1 MDLVTPIIHVVSH
14 VMDCSTKHLNYLC
27 ALQENLSKLED
38 KMAQLIELKSD
49 VNNKVIIEEEGL
61 KKRTNQVDG
70 WMKRVE
76 DSRPEVEQIIRE
88 GAQHL
93 EKRCLNGCCP
103 KNCWSN
109 YKLCKKVVK
118 KLLLV
123 EELKRDG
130 VFEIV
135 AENPPCPPVQELPE
149 NFTVGL
155 DSEFENALSLLRKDD
170 IQVLGLYGVGGV
182 GKTTLLKK
190 INNGFQKRNNDF
202 DVVIW
207 VLISSEVK
215 IETVQE
221 AIRVRLG
228 LNSWSDSDPLSSRAS
243 HIHTALKK
251 KKFLIL
257 LDDVWEELDLLS
269 IGIPLP
275 SVENKSKIVL
285 STRSLDVCGAM
296 GANKAIEVKSLN
308 KEQSWVL
315 FQKKVGQQT
324 LDADPQIP
332 KLAETVAEKCHGL
345 PLVLITIGASMASKT
360 NPREWKRAILELNKS
375 AAKFPGMTGRVLHL
389 LKFSYDKLPSS
400 TDRVCFL
407 FCALYPE
414 DYSISKD
421 DLIYKWIGVGY
432 IGGFEDFEEAL
443 NIGHGIIGTLKRTCL
458 LEKGDNDNKVK
469 MHDVI
474 RELAL
479 WIIGRDEGKVIV
491 KSGYNL
497 KKFPIIDLHPTV
509 VQTISLMHTGITHL
523 EKLPSCP
530 NLSTFF
536 APNNEDLNH
545 IIDDF
550 FLSMPNLKFLDLS
563 FSKITKLPTSI
574 CELFELEFL
583 NLSFTN
589 ITNLPFE
596 MRNLTKLKVL
606 NLFERKFAIPRGMM
620 MNFSN
625 LESLELDVLGSDDS
639 SEEMHV
645 DIDDF
650 KYLNKLKCLVI
661 SISVFKDLER
671 LLSNPRLC
679 NCLKYLGIQ
688 NCKEITL
695 PTLSASSS
703 SHLSLG
709 RLQKLQFL
717 RIHECS
723 EIKEWKFDCITNVDE
738 PEIGLFE
745 SLEKMFL
752 DNLPKLIIS
761 WDARNLHCAHFRKLH
776 FLHLYGCHA
785 MVNLTW
791 LLLIPNL
798 QTLRIF
804 DCSSLQEIIS
814 SSEESGGGGYPCD
827 ENTTFSNLKRLEL
840 FNLPNLQSICS
851 HTSALSFPYL
861 ETIDVTYCP
870 KLRRL
875 PLDSNSAKNTLK
887 MIKGEADWWDGLE
900 WDNETTKTQFANSV
914 YVLFYANSF
923 CNKHG
928 KMFSYVEAMH
938 SILVH
943 LDT

>member
-1 MDLVTPIIHVVSH
+1 MVDFVSPIIDIVSR
-14 VMDCSTKHLNYLC
+14 VMECSPKHLNYIR
-27 ALQENLSKLED
+27 ALEENVDQLKDE
-38 KMAQLIELKSD
+38 MTQLIERYNDIK
-49 VNNKVIIEEEGL
+49 NKVIVEEARQM
-61 KKRTNQVDG
+61 KRTNQVDG

-76 DSRPEVEQIIRE
+76 DIRPEVDQIMLE

-93 EKRCLNGCCP
+93 ERRCLNGCCP
-103 KNCWSN
+103 KNCWSS
-109 YKLCKKVVK
+109 YKLGKKVVK

-123 EELKRDG
+123 EKLKRDG
-130 VFEIV
+130 VFDIV

-149 NFTVGL
+149 SFTVGL
-155 DSEFENALSLLRKDD
+155 DSEFDNALSLLQKDD

-190 INNGFQKRNNDF
+190 INNEFLKRNNDF

-207 VLISSEVK
+207 VLISSEVNMGV
-215 IETVQE
+215 VQE
-221 AIRVRLG
+221 TIRERLG
-228 LNSWSDSDPLSSRAS
+228 LNSWSDSVPSSSRAS
-243 HIHTALKK
+243 DILNALKK

-257 LDDVWEELDLLS
+257 LDDVWEELDLQS

-285 STRSLDVCGAM
+285 STRSLNVCGAM

-360 NPREWKRAILELNKS
+360 DPREWKRAISELNKS
-375 AAKFPGMTGRVLHL
+375 AAKFPDMEKRVFHL
-389 LKFSYDKLPSS
+389 LKFSYDRLPSA
-400 TDRVCFL
+400 TDQVCFL
-407 FCALYPE
+407 FCALYRE
-414 DYSISKD
+414 DYSILKE
-421 DLIYKWIGVGY
+421 DLINKWIGMGY
-432 IGGFEDFEEAL
+432 IGNFVDFEEAL

-458 LEKGDNDNKVK
+458 LENGDDDESVK

-479 WIIGRDEGKVIV
+479 WIGGRDEGKVIV

-497 KKFPIIDLHPTV
+497 KEFPINDLNPTV
-509 VQTISLMHTGITHL
+509 VQTISLMNTGITHL

-536 APNNEDLNH
+536 VPDNPNLNH
-545 IIDDF
+545 INDDF

-563 FSKITKLPTSI
+563 FSEITKLPTSI
-574 CELFELEFL
+574 RELSELKILCVYGIE
-583 NLSFTN
+583 
-589 ITNLPFE
+589 
-596 MRNLTKLKVL
+596 V
-606 NLFERKFAIPRGMM
+606 AIPRGMI
-620 MNFSN
+620 MNLSN
-625 LESLELDVLGSDDS
+625 LEILELDVLKSDDS
-639 SEEMHV
+639 SEE
-645 DIDDF
+645 F
-650 KYLNKLKCLVI
+650 FEFEEFRCLNKLKYLMI
-661 SISVFKDLER
+661 SISDFKDLER
-671 LLSNPRLC
+671 LLSNPHLC
-679 NCLKYLGIQ
+679 NCLRTLGIE

-703 SHLSLG
+703 SSSSHLSLQ
-709 RLQKLQFL
+709 RLQKLQIL
-717 RIHECS
+717 EIRNCS
-723 EIKEWKFDCITNVDE
+723 EIKEWIFDCITNVDE

-745 SLEKMFL
+745 SLEEMVL
-752 DNLPKLIIS
+752 QYLPKLIIS
-761 WDARNLHCAHFRKLH
+761 WDARNLHCTHFRKLH
-776 FLHLYGCHA
+776 YLFLDGCYA

-798 QTLRIF
+798 QTLLIWG
-804 DCSSLQEIIS
+804 CSSLQDIIS

-827 ENTTFSNLKRLEL
+827 ENTTFSNLKYLWL
-840 FNLPNLQSICS
+840 WNLPNLQSICS
-851 HTSALSFPYL
+851 HTSALSFPSL
-861 ETIDVTYCP
+861 ETIKVRICP

-887 MIKGEADWWDGLE
+887 KIQGQTDWWNGLE
-900 WDNETTKTQFANSV
+900 WENETTKTHFAS
-914 YVLFYANSF
+914 
-923 CNKHG
+923 
-928 KMFSYVEAMH
+928 
-938 SILVH
+938 LVTF
-943 LDT
+943 LVD

>member
-1 MDLVTPIIHVVSH
+1 MADFVSPIKDIVSC
-14 VMDCSTKHLNYLC
+14 VMDCSTKHLNYIR
-27 ALQENLSKLED
+27 ALEENHGQLKDE
-38 KMAQLIELKSD
+38 MTQLIERYNDIK
-49 VNNKVIIEEEGL
+49 NKVIVEEARL

-76 DSRPEVEQIIRE
+76 DSRPEVDQIIRE
-88 GAQHL
+88 GTQHL

-103 KNCWSN
+103 KNCWSS
-109 YKLCKKVVK
+109 YKLGKKVVK
-118 KLLLV
+118 KLPLV
-123 EELKRDG
+123 EKLKHDG
-130 VFEIV
+130 VFEMV

-155 DSEFENALSLLRKDD
+155 DSEFENALSLLQKDD
-170 IQVLGLYGVGGV
+170 IQILGLYGVGGV

-190 INNGFQKRNNDF
+190 INNEFLKRNNHF
-202 DVVIW
+202 DVIIW

-215 IETVQE
+215 KETVQE
-221 AIRVRLG
+221 TIRERLG
-228 LNSWSDSDPLSSRAS
+228 LNSWSDSVPFTSRAS
-243 HIHTALKK
+243 DILNALKK
-251 KKFLIL
+251 KKFFIL
-257 LDDVWEELDLLS
+257 LDDVWEELDLQS

-296 GANKAIEVKSLN
+296 GANKTIEVKSLDP
-308 KEQSWVL
+308 KQSWVL
-315 FQKKVGQQT
+315 FKKKVGQQT

-360 NPREWKRAILELNKS
+360 DPREWKRAISELNKS
-375 AAKFPGMTGRVLHL
+375 AAKFPDMEKRVFHL
-389 LKFSYDKLPSS
+389 LKFSYDRLPSA
-400 TDRVCFL
+400 TDQVCFL
-407 FCALYPE
+407 FCALYRE
-414 DYSISKD
+414 DYSISKE
-421 DLIYKWIGVGY
+421 DLINKWIGMGY
-432 IGGFEDFEEAL
+432 IGNFEDFEEAL

-458 LEKGDNDNKVK
+458 LENVDDDDKNVK

-479 WIIGRDEGKVIV
+479 WITGRDEGKVIV

-563 FSKITKLPTSI
+563 RSKITKLPTSI
-574 CELFELEFL
+574 RELSELKYLCFL
-583 NLSFTN
+583 GREVS
-589 ITNLPFE
+589 
-596 MRNLTKLKVL
+596 
-606 NLFERKFAIPRGMM
+606 IPRGMI
-620 MNFSN
+620 MNLSN
-625 LESLELDVLGSDDS
+625 LEILELDVLKSDDS
-639 SEEMHV
+639 SEE
-645 DIDDF
+645 F
-650 KYLNKLKCLVI
+650 FEFEEFRCLKKLKCLVI
-661 SISVFKDLER
+661 SISDFKDLER
-671 LLSNPRLC
+671 LLSNPHLC
-679 NCLKYLGIQ
+679 NCLRTLGIRE
-688 NCKEITL
+688 CKEICL
-695 PTLSASSS
+695 PTLSASSSSSS

-709 RLQKLQFL
+709 RLQKLQVLHIFN
-717 RIHECS
+717 CS
-723 EIKEWKFDCITNVDE
+723 EIKEWIFDCITNVDE

-745 SLEKMFL
+745 SLEEMVL
-752 DNLPKLIIS
+752 YNLPKLIIS
-761 WDARNLHCAHFRKLH
+761 WDARNLHCTHFRKLH
-776 FLHLYGCHA
+776 YLYLDKCDA

-798 QTLRIF
+798 QTLEIWR
-804 DCSSLQEIIS
+804 CSSLQDIIS

-827 ENTTFSNLKRLEL
+827 ENTTFSNLKVLILWGLR
-840 FNLPNLQSICS
+840 NLQSICS
-851 HTSALSFPYL
+851 LTALPFPSL
-861 ETIDVTYCP
+861 ETIYVRICP

-887 MIKGEADWWDGLE
+887 MIKGEADWWNGLE
-900 WDNETTKTQFANSV
+900 WENETTKTHFAS
-914 YVLFYANSF
+914 
-923 CNKHG
+923 
-928 KMFSYVEAMH
+928 
-938 SILVH
+938 LVTF
-943 LDT
+943 L

>member
-1 MDLVTPIIHVVSH
+1 MADFVSSIIDIVSR
-14 VMDCSTKHLNYLC
+14 VMECSTKHLNYIR
-27 ALQENLSKLED
+27 ALEENLD
-38 KMAQLIELKSD
+38 QLKEEMTQLNELYND
-49 VNNKVIIEEEGL
+49 VKNKVIVEEARL
-61 KKRTNQVDG
+61 KKCTDQVDG

-76 DSRPEVEQIIRE
+76 DSRPEVDRTILE
-88 GAQHL
+88 GTQQL
-93 EKRCLNGCCP
+93 ERRCLNGCCP
-103 KNCWSN
+103 KNCWSS
-109 YKLCKKVVK
+109 YKLGKKVVK

-123 EELKRDG
+123 EKLKRDG

-207 VLISSEVK
+207 VLISSEVNMGA
-215 IETVQE
+215 VQE

-228 LNSWSDSDPLSSRAS
+228 LNSWSDSVPSSSRAS
-243 HIHTALKK
+243 DIHTALKK

-257 LDDVWEELDLLS
+257 LDDVWEELDLQS

-285 STRSLDVCGAM
+285 STRPLDVCGAM
-296 GANKAIEVKSLN
+296 GANKTIEVKSLN

-324 LDADPQIP
+324 LDADPHIP

-360 NPREWKRAILELNKS
+360 NPREWKRAISELNKS
-375 AAKFPGMTGRVLHL
+375 MAKFPSIEKRVFHL
-389 LKFSYDKLPSS
+389 LKFSYDKLPSA
-400 TDRVCFL
+400 TDQVCFL

-414 DYSISKD
+414 DYSISKE
-421 DLIYKWIGVGY
+421 DLINKWIGMGY
-432 IGGFEDFEEAL
+432 IGDFEDFEEAV

-458 LEKGDNDNKVK
+458 LENGDNDKSVK

-479 WIIGRDEGKVIV
+479 WIAGRDEGKVIV
-491 KSGYNL
+491 KLGYNL

-509 VQTISLMHTGITHL
+509 VETISLRNTGIIHL

-536 APNNEDLNH
+536 FAPYNNDLNH
-545 IIDDF
+545 INDDF

-563 FSKITKLPTSI
+563 HSKITKLPTSI

-596 MRNLTKLKVL
+596 MRNLTKLKYLCLVGI
-606 NLFERKFAIPRGMM
+606 EVSIPRGMM

-625 LESLELDVLGSDDS
+625 LEILDLDVLKSDDS
-639 SEEMHV
+639 SEE
-645 DIDDF
+645 F
-650 KYLNKLKCLVI
+650 FEFEEFRCLNKLKSLRI
-661 SISVFKDLER
+661 SISIFKDLER
-671 LLSNPRLC
+671 LLNNPHLC
-679 NCLKYLGIQ
+679 SCLMSLGIRD
-688 NCKEITL
+688 CKEICL

-717 RIHECS
+717 HIRNCS

-752 DNLPKLIIS
+752 INLPKLIIS

-776 FLHLYGCHA
+776 WVNLDGCHA
-785 MVNLTW
+785 IVNLTW

-798 QTLRIF
+798 ETLWIMS
-804 DCSSLQEIIS
+804 CSSLQEIIS

-851 HTSALSFPYL
+851 HTSALPFPSL
-861 ETIDVTYCP
+861 EIIVVTRCP

-875 PLDSNSAKNTLK
+875 PLDSNRAKNTLK
-887 MIKGEADWWDGLE
+887 MIKGEADWWNGLQ
-900 WDNETTKTQFANSV
+900 WDNETTKTQFAS
-914 YVLFYANSF
+914 
-923 CNKHG
+923 
-928 KMFSYVEAMH
+928 
-938 SILVH
+938 LVTFWV
-943 LDT
+943 D

>member
-1 MDLVTPIIHVVSH
+1 MADFVSPIIDIVSR
-14 VMDCSTKHLNYLC
+14 VMHCSTKHLNYLC
-27 ALQENLSKLED
+27 ALQENLD
-38 KMAQLIELKSD
+38 QLKKEMTQLNELKSD
-49 VNNKVIIEEEGL
+49 VNNKVIVEEEGL
-61 KKRTNQVDG
+61 KKRTNQVDR

-76 DSRPEVEQIIRE
+76 DSRPEVDRTILE
-88 GAQHL
+88 GTQQL
-93 EKRCLNGCCP
+93 ERRCLNGCCP
-103 KNCWSN
+103 KNCWSS
-109 YKLCKKVVK
+109 YKLGKKVVK

-135 AENPPCPPVQELPE
+135 AENPPCPSVQELPE

-155 DSEFENALSLLRKDD
+155 VSEFENALSILRKDD

-190 INNGFQKRNNDF
+190 INNEFLKRNNDF

-207 VLISSEVK
+207 VLISREVNMGA
-215 IETVQE
+215 VQE
-221 AIRVRLG
+221 TIRERLG
-228 LNSWSDSDPLSSRAS
+228 LNSWSDSVLLCSRAN
-243 HIHTALKK
+243 HILNALKK

-257 LDDVWEELDLLS
+257 LDDVWKELDLLS

-296 GANKAIEVKSLN
+296 GTDKTIEVKSLN

-345 PLVLITIGASMASKT
+345 PLVLITIGASMASKM
-360 NPREWKRAILELNKS
+360 NPREWKLAISELNKS
-375 AAKFPGMTGRVLHL
+375 VAKFPDIEKRVFHL
-389 LKFSYDKLPSS
+389 LKFSYDKLPRPI
-400 TDRVCFL
+400 DQVCFL

-421 DLIYKWIGVGY
+421 DLIYKWIGMGY
-432 IGGFEDFEEAL
+432 IGGFEDFEEAF

-458 LEKGDNDNKVK
+458 LENGDNEDKVK

-479 WIIGRDEGKVIV
+479 WIAGRDKGKVIV

-509 VQTISLMHTGITHL
+509 VETISLMYTGITHL

-536 APNNEDLNH
+536 APDNRDLNH
-545 IIDDF
+545 INDDF

-574 CELFELEFL
+574 CELSELKYL
-583 NLSFTN
+583 NLNYTN
-589 ITNLPFE
+589 ITNLPSE
-596 MRNLTKLKVL
+596 MGNLTKLKVL
-606 NLFERKFAIPRGMM
+606 CFCLLGREVSIPRGMIM
-620 MNFSN
+620 YFSN
-625 LESLELDVLGSDDS
+625 LEFLELHVLKSDDS
-639 SEEMHV
+639 SEE
-645 DIDDF
+645 F
-650 KYLNKLKCLVI
+650 FEFEELRCLNKLKYLRI
-661 SISVFKDLER
+661 SISDFKDLER

-679 NCLKYLGIQ
+679 NCLKYLGIE
-688 NCKEITL
+688 NCKETTL

-717 RIHECS
+717 HILNCT
-723 EIKEWKFDCITNVDE
+723 EIKEWKFDCITNDDD

-752 DNLPKLIIS
+752 YNLPKLIIS

-776 FLHLYGCHA
+776 WVNLDGCHA
-785 MVNLTW
+785 MVDLTW

-798 QTLRIF
+798 QALYIC
-804 DCSSLQEIIS
+804 DCSSLQDIIS

-851 HTSALSFPYL
+851 HTNALSFPSL

-870 KLRRL
+870 KLTRL

-887 MIKGEADWWDGLE
+887 KIEGEAEWWNGLE
-900 WDNETTKTQFANSV
+900 WENETTKTHFAT
-914 YVLFYANSF
+914 FF
-923 CNKHG
+923 W
-928 KMFSYVEAMH
+928 
-938 SILVH
+938 
-943 LDT
+943 

>member
-1 MDLVTPIIHVVSH
+1 MADFVSPVIDIVSR
-14 VMDCSTKHLNYLC
+14 VMDCSTKHLNYIR
-27 ALQENLSKLED
+27 ALEENLDQLKDE
-38 KMAQLIELKSD
+38 MTQLIERYNDIK
-49 VNNKVIIEEEGL
+49 NKVIVEEARQM
-61 KKRTNQVDG
+61 KRTNQVDG

-76 DSRPEVEQIIRE
+76 DSRPEVDQIILE

-93 EKRCLNGCCP
+93 ERRCLNGCCP
-103 KNCWSN
+103 KNCWSS
-109 YKLCKKVVK
+109 YKLGKKVVK

-123 EELKRDG
+123 EKMKRDG
-130 VFEIV
+130 AFEIV
-135 AENPPCPPVQELPE
+135 AENPLCPPVQELPE

-170 IQVLGLYGVGGV
+170 IQVLGLYGVGGI

-190 INNGFQKRNNDF
+190 INNEFQKRNNDF
-202 DVVIW
+202 DVIIW
-207 VLISSEVK
+207 MLISSEVK
-215 IETVQE
+215 MGTVQE
-221 AIRVRLG
+221 TIRERLG
-228 LNSWSDSDPLSSRAS
+228 LNSWSDSVPLSSRAS
-243 HIHTALKK
+243 HILNALKK

-257 LDDVWEELDLLS
+257 LDDVWEELDLQS

-296 GANKAIEVKSLN
+296 GADKTIEVKSLN

-315 FQKKVGQQT
+315 FQKKVGQRA
-324 LDADPQIP
+324 LDADLQIP

-360 NPREWKRAILELNKS
+360 NPREWKLAISELNKS
-375 AAKFPGMTGRVLHL
+375 AAKFPGMEKRVFHL
-389 LKFSYDKLPSS
+389 LKFSYDKLPSA
-400 TDRVCFL
+400 TDQVCFL

-414 DYSISKD
+414 DYSISKE
-421 DLIYKWIGVGY
+421 DLIYKWIGMGY
-432 IGGFEDFEEAL
+432 IGGFEDFEEAV

-458 LEKGDNDNKVK
+458 LENGDDDESVK

-479 WIIGRDEGKVIV
+479 WIAGRDEGKVIV

-497 KKFPIIDLHPTV
+497 KKFPIIDLNPIV
-509 VQTISLMHTGITHL
+509 VETISLIRTGITHL

-530 NLSTFF
+530 NLLTFF
-536 APNNEDLNH
+536 APYNNYLNH
-545 IIDDF
+545 INDDF
-550 FLSMPNLKFLDLS
+550 FFSMPNLKFLDLS
-563 FSKITKLPTSI
+563 QSKITKLPTSI

-583 NLSFTN
+583 NLDRTK
-589 ITNLPFE
+589 ITNLPSE
-596 MRNLTKLKVL
+596 MRNLTKLKYLCLLGREVS
-606 NLFERKFAIPRGMM
+606 IPRGMI

-625 LESLELDVLGSDDS
+625 LEILELDVLKSDDS
-639 SEEMHV
+639 SEE
-645 DIDDF
+645 F
-650 KYLNKLKCLVI
+650 FEFEEFRCLNKLKYLVI
-661 SISVFKDLER
+661 SISDFKDLER
-671 LLSNPRLC
+671 LLSNPHLS

-709 RLQKLQFL
+709 
-717 RIHECS
+717 
-723 EIKEWKFDCITNVDE
+723 
-738 PEIGLFE
+738 LFE
-745 SLEKMFL
+745 SLERMFL
-752 DNLPKLIIS
+752 VDLPKLNIS

-776 FLHLYGCHA
+776 FLHLIGCHA

-798 QTLRIF
+798 QTLRIWS
-804 DCSSLQEIIS
+804 CSSLQDIIS

-827 ENTTFSNLKRLEL
+827 ENTTFSNLKSLEL
-840 FNLPNLQSICS
+840 YNLPNLQSICS
-851 HTSALSFPYL
+851 HTSALPFPSL
-861 ETIDVTYCP
+861 ETIKVYGCP

-887 MIKGEADWWDGLE
+887 KIEGEAEWWNGLE
-900 WDNETTKTQFANSV
+900 WENETTKTHFATFFV
-914 YVLFYANSF
+914 
-923 CNKHG
+923 
-928 KMFSYVEAMH
+928 
-938 SILVH
+938 
-943 LDT
+943 D

>member
-1 MDLVTPIIHVVSH
+1 ME
-14 VMDCSTKHLNYLC
+14 CSTKHLNYIR
-27 ALQENLSKLED
+27 ALEENVDQLKDE
-38 KMAQLIELKSD
+38 MTQLIERYNDIK
-49 VNNKVIIEEEGL
+49 NKVIVEEARQM
-61 KKRTNQVDG
+61 KRTNQVDG

-76 DSRPEVEQIIRE
+76 DSRPEVDQIILE

-93 EKRCLNGCCP
+93 ERRCLNGCCP
-103 KNCWSN
+103 KNCWSS
-109 YKLCKKVVK
+109 YKLGKMVVK

-123 EELKRDG
+123 EKLKRDG
-130 VFEIV
+130 AFEIV
-135 AENPPCPPVQELPE
+135 AENPLCPPVQELPE

-170 IQVLGLYGVGGV
+170 IQVLGLYGVGGI

-190 INNGFQKRNNDF
+190 INNGFQKRDNDF

-228 LNSWSDSDPLSSRAS
+228 LNSWSDSVPSSSRAS
-243 HIHTALKK
+243 DILNALKK

-296 GANKAIEVKSLN
+296 GANKTIEVKSLN

-332 KLAETVAEKCHGL
+332 KLAETVAEKCHGV

-360 NPREWKRAILELNKS
+360 NPREWKRAISELNKS
-375 AAKFPGMTGRVLHL
+375 AAKFPGMEKRVFHL
-389 LKFSYDKLPSS
+389 LKFSYDKLPSA
-400 TDRVCFL
+400 TDQVCFL

-414 DYSISKD
+414 DESIYIPI
-421 DLIYKWIGVGY
+421 LINKWIGMGY
-432 IGGFEDFEEAL
+432 IGDFEDFEEAV

-458 LEKGDNDNKVK
+458 LENGDNDESVK

-479 WIIGRDEGKVIV
+479 WVAGRDEGKVIV

-497 KKFPIIDLHPTV
+497 KEFPINDLNPTV
-509 VQTISLMHTGITHL
+509 VQTISLMNTEITHL

-536 APNNEDLNH
+536 ATYNNDLNH
-545 IIDDF
+545 INDDF

-574 CELFELEFL
+574 CELSELKC
-583 NLSFTN
+583 LS
-589 ITNLPFE
+589 LLGRE
-596 MRNLTKLKVL
+596 VS
-606 NLFERKFAIPRGMM
+606 IPRGMI

-625 LESLELDVLGSDDS
+625 LVFLELDVLKSDDS
-639 SEEMHV
+639 SEE
-645 DIDDF
+645 F
-650 KYLNKLKCLVI
+650 FEFEEFRCLNKLKYLVI
-661 SISVFKDLER
+661 SISDFKDLER
-671 LLSNPRLC
+671 LLSNPHLC
-679 NCLKYLGIQ
+679 NCLRTLGIE

-703 SHLSLG
+703 SSSSHLILG

-717 RIHECS
+717 RIRNCS
-723 EIKEWKFDCITNVDE
+723 EIKEWIFDCITNDDE

-752 DNLPKLIIS
+752 IDLPKLIIWMMS
-761 WDARNLHCAHFRKLH
+761 QRLGYLDARNLHCAHFRKLH
-776 FLHLYGCHA
+776 HLYLDGCHA

-798 QTLRIF
+798 QTLEIW
-804 DCSSLQEIIS
+804 DCSSLQDIIS
-814 SSEESGGGGYPCD
+814 SSEKSGGGGYPCD
-827 ENTTFSNLKRLEL
+827 ENTTFSNLKNLWL
-840 FNLPNLQSICS
+840 LDLPNLQSICS
-851 HTSALSFPYL
+851 HTSALSFPSL
-861 ETIDVTYCP
+861 ETIAVRRCP

-875 PLDSNSAKNTLK
+875 PLDSNSAKYTLK
-887 MIKGEADWWDGLE
+887 KIEGKAEWWNELE
-900 WDNETTKTQFANSV
+900 WENETTKTQFAS
-914 YVLFYANSF
+914 
-923 CNKHG
+923 
-928 KMFSYVEAMH
+928 
-938 SILVH
+938 LVTFMV
-943 LDT
+943 D

>member
-1 MDLVTPIIHVVSH
+1 ME
-14 VMDCSTKHLNYLC
+14 CSPKHLNYIR
-27 ALQENLSKLED
+27 ALEENLDQLKDE
-38 KMAQLIELKSD
+38 MTQLIERYNDIK
-49 VNNKVIIEEEGL
+49 NKVIVEEERQM
-61 KKRTNQVDG
+61 KRTNQVDG

-76 DSRPEVEQIIRE
+76 DIRPEVDQIILE

-103 KNCWSN
+103 KNCWSS
-109 YKLCKKVVK
+109 YKLGKKVVK

-123 EELKRDG
+123 EKLKHDG

-135 AENPPCPPVQELPE
+135 AENPPCPRVQELQE
-149 NFTVGL
+149 SFTVGL
-155 DSEFENALSLLRKDD
+155 NSEFENALSLLQKDN

-190 INNGFQKRNNDF
+190 INNEFLKRNNHF
-202 DVVIW
+202 DVIIW

-215 IETVQE
+215 MGAVQE
-221 AIRVRLG
+221 TIRERLG
-228 LNSWSDSDPLSSRAS
+228 LNSWSDSVPLSSRAS

-257 LDDVWEELDLLS
+257 LDDVWEELDLLR

-296 GANKAIEVKSLN
+296 GANKTIEVKSLN

-315 FQKKVGQQT
+315 FRKKVGQQT

-345 PLVLITIGASMASKT
+345 PLVLITLGASMASKT
-360 NPREWKRAILELNKS
+360 NPREWKRAISELKKS
-375 AAKFPGMTGRVLHL
+375 AAKFPSMEKRVFHL
-389 LKFSYDKLPSS
+389 LKFSYDKLPSAI
-400 TDRVCFL
+400 DQ
-407 FCALYPE
+407 
-414 DYSISKD
+414 
-421 DLIYKWIGVGY
+421 
-432 IGGFEDFEEAL
+432 DFEEAV
-443 NIGHGIIGTLKRTCL
+443 NIDHGIIGTLKHTCL
-458 LEKGDNDNKVK
+458 LENVDDERVK

-479 WIIGRDEGKVIV
+479 WIGGRDEGKVIV

-497 KKFPIIDLHPTV
+497 KEFPVNDLNPTV
-509 VQTISLMHTGITHL
+509 VQTISLMYTGITHL

-536 APNNEDLNH
+536 FAPYNNDLNH
-545 IIDDF
+545 INDDF

-563 FSKITKLPTSI
+563 HSKITKLPTSI

-583 NLSFTN
+583 NLYRTN
-589 ITNLPFE
+589 ITNLPSE
-596 MRNLTKLKVL
+596 MRNLTKLKYL
-606 NLFERKFAIPRGMM
+606 CLLENELAIPRGMM

-625 LESLELDVLGSDDS
+625 LEFLELDDLRSDDS
-639 SEEMHV
+639 SEE
-645 DIDDF
+645 F
-650 KYLNKLKCLVI
+650 FEFEEFRCLNKLKYLRIYI
-661 SISVFKDLER
+661 SDFKDLER
-671 LLSNPRLC
+671 LLSNPHLC
-679 NCLKYLGIQ
+679 SCLMFLGIR

-703 SHLSLG
+703 SSSSHLSLG
-709 RLQKLQFL
+709 RLQKLQVL
-717 RIHECS
+717 HILNCS
-723 EIKEWKFDCITNVDE
+723 KIKEWKFDCITNVDE

-752 DNLPKLIIS
+752 YNLPKLIIS

-776 FLHLYGCHA
+776 YLHLDGCNV

-798 QTLRIF
+798 QTLQIWS
-804 DCSSLQEIIS
+804 CSSLQEIIS

-840 FNLPNLQSICS
+840 INLPNLQSICS
-851 HTSALSFPYL
+851 HTSALPFPYL
-861 ETIDVTYCP
+861 ETIDVLRCP

-875 PLDSNSAKNTLK
+875 PLDSNSANNTLK
-887 MIKGEADWWDGLE
+887 KIKGWVQWWDGLE
-900 WDNETTKTQFANSV
+900 WENETTKTHFAS
-914 YVLFYANSF
+914 
-923 CNKHG
+923 
-928 KMFSYVEAMH
+928 
-938 SILVH
+938 LV
-943 LDT
+943 TFW